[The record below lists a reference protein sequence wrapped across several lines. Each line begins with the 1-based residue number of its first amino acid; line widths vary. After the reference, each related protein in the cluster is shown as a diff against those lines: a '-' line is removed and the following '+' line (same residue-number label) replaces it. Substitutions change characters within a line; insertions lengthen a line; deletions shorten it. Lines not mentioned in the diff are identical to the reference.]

1 MQAWWDG
8 ELSVRDC
15 LSINEAFKSLH
26 EEGKVIKGIDYMEGV
41 NNKNLLKHLQKM
53 NKESNNERFNEFFD
67 KKQRKYKDVLK
78 VVHTLSMEKP
88 HTNKCC
94 MNMLKEA

>member
-1 MQAWWDG
+1 
-8 ELSVRDC
+8 
-15 LSINEAFKSLH
+15 
-26 EEGKVIKGIDYMEGV
+26 
-41 NNKNLLKHLQKM
+41 M